1 MNNKTRHIGQDKTR
15 LASVG
20 IGAMSF
26 SNFYGPCN
34 DEQADSI
41 LTAAIELG
49 LNHIDT
55 SNVYGMGVSEQ
66 RIGSFGLVWP
76 GRNEPK
82 AALSPFPCLHNVVVV
97 RRCWAQ
103 ECSPPP
109 GGRLYCGPS

>member
-41 LTAAIELG
+41 LTAAIDLG

-55 SNVYGMGVSEQ
+55 SNVYGICLLYTSPSP
-66 RIGSFGLVWP
+66 RD
-76 GRNEPK
+76 
-82 AALSPFPCLHNVVVV
+82 LSTS
-97 RRCWAQ
+97 RM
-103 ECSPPP
+103 
-109 GGRLYCGPS
+109 PSSA